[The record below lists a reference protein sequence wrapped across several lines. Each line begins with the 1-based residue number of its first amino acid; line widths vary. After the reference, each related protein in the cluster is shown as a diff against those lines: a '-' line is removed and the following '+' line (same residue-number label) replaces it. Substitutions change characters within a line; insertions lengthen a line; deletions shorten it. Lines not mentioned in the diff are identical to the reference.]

1 MGRVIAWAVGA
12 VVAVLVLIVAAGVGA
27 VVALFGGG
35 GGGAASGCHASVS
48 TPGAAPAG
56 LTTEQAGNAAVIVAA
71 GQRLNVPPRGWVI
84 AVATSLQEANL
95 INVGHLG
102 DRNDHDSLG
111 LFQQRPSQGWGTPEQ
126 IMNPDYAASKFYERL
141 NQVPRWETL
150 SLTDAAQAVQRS
162 AYPDAYAKHEARAAA
177 IVAAYT
183 GGVVCDGGD
192 GLPPDVAASLPPGF
206 TLPAGTP
213 PPVVT
218 AIGWALAQLGTPYT
232 FGGDCTAAHSGVPR
246 RQCDCSSLMQQ
257 AYRAAGITIPRTTHD
272 QVRAG
277 TAVPG
282 ADALRPGD
290 LILIPG
296 SGGTRTDPGHVGMF
310 IGSGLIVQ
318 APKTGD
324 VVKISKLSGWV
335 SQKAAIRRIVP
346 S

>member
-1 MGRVIAWAVGA
+1 MGRVIAWAVGG
-12 VVAVLVLIVAAGVGA
+12 VVAVLVLIIAAGVGA

-35 GGGAASGCHASVS
+35 GGGAASGCHATVT

-56 LTTEQAGNAAVIVAA
+56 LTAEQAG
-71 GQRLNVPPRGWVI
+71 
-84 AVATSLQEANL
+84 
-95 INVGHLG
+95 
-102 DRNDHDSLG
+102 
-111 LFQQRPSQGWGTPEQ
+111 
-126 IMNPDYAASKFYERL
+126 
-141 NQVPRWETL
+141 
-150 SLTDAAQAVQRS
+150 
-162 AYPDAYAKHEARAAA
+162 
-177 IVAAYT
+177 YT

-192 GLPPDVAASLPPGF
+192 GLPPDVAASLPVGF

-218 AIGWALAQLGTPYT
+218 AIGWALAQVGTPYT
-232 FGGDCTAAHSGVPR
+232 FGGDCTAAHSGVPW

-257 AYRAAGITIPRTTHD
+257 AYRASGITIPRTTHD
-272 QVRAG
+272 QVHAG
-277 TAVPG
+277 TAVPD

-324 VVKISKLSGWV
+324 VVKVSKLSGWV
-335 SQKAAIRRIVP
+335 SQIAAIRRIVP

>member
-1 MGRVIAWAVGA
+1 MGRMISAVVGA
-12 VVAVLVLIVAAGVGA
+12 VVVLLVVVIAAAAGA

-35 GGGAASGCHASVS
+35 GGGASGCRAPV
-48 TPGAAPAG
+48 TAPGAAPAG
-56 LTTEQAGNAAVIVAA
+56 LTGEQSANVAVIVAV
-71 GQRLNVPPRGWVI
+71 GHRLDMPPRGWVI
-84 AVATSLQEANL
+84 AIATALQESNL
-95 INVGHLG
+95 VNLGHLG
-102 DRNDHDSLG
+102 GANDHDSLG

-126 IMNPDYAASKFYERL
+126 IMQPDYAATKFYQRL

-150 SLTDAAQAVQRS
+150 PLTDAAQAVQRS
-162 AYPDAYAKHEARAAA
+162 AFPDAYAKHEARAAE
-177 IVAAYT
+177 IVAGYT

-192 GLPPDVAASLPPGF
+192 GLPPEVAGSLPPGF
-206 TLPAGTP
+206 TLPADTP

-232 FGGDCTAAHSGVPR
+232 FGGDCTAAHSGIPR

-257 AYRAAGITIPRTTHD
+257 AYRAAGISIPRTTHD
-272 QVRAG
+272 QVHAG
-277 TAVPG
+277 TLVPG
-282 ADALRPGD
+282 TDYLQPGD

-296 SGGTRTDPGHVGMF
+296 SGGTRTNPGHVGMF

-335 SQKAAIRRIVP
+335 SQIAAIRRIVP